1 MRTTS
6 LLLQVI
12 ILAIAVHFACYF
24 TYEAAVPFSIVDEP
38 DLARISAVMN
48 LARLFALGSTG
59 AFIFISVLSALKWAT
74 AALLFA
80 HIIDRAT
87 KLERGIV
94 HPGIFDVAVVLTV
107 LSLALTMAGS
117 ILAMDVHA
125 MRLTGVQL
133 IATAVMAL
141 CSDLVLYWAVPTSDE
156 FDRHDRRDA
165 WSRDSWAYDS
175 WTHETPA
182 VTILLPNN
190 KGDAA
195 SIYAHRWIARIRT
208 TSLVR
213 WADMRSRNM

>member
-38 DLARISAVMN
+38 DLARISAVMS

-59 AFIFISVLSALKWAT
+59 AFIFISVLSVLKWGT
-74 AALLFA
+74 AVLLFG
-80 HIIDRAT
+80 HIVDRAT

-117 ILAMDVHA
+117 ILAGDVHS
-125 MRLTGVQL
+125 MRLTGMQL

-141 CSDLVLYWAVPTSDE
+141 CSDLVLYWAAPASDE
-156 FDRHDRRDA
+156 FDRHDARDAWAHNA
-165 WSRDSWAYDS
+165 WSRDSWA
-175 WTHETPA
+175 HEPPA
-182 VTILLPNN
+182 VTILLPNE
-190 KGDAA
+190 GDAA
-195 SIYAHRWIARIRT
+195 SIYAHRWTARIRT
-208 TSLVR
+208 NSLLR
-213 WADMRSRNM
+213 WADMRSRNI